1 MEDVLFLSIV
11 QLLLVFLFAR
21 MLIKGDQRRA
31 AKIEAEKLAKDA
43 ETFRDNVTSEDLDEI
58 ASSVRKSI
66 LRLKR
71 LTVSEHV
78 FYGTVQASS
87 GLSEWSFSLDFDC
100 RGHLSTQ
107 CKRKQ
112 DNKKSKIPAVVEDR
126 ILEKIEL
133 YNSGKRPAGNKARA
147 ESSHFEE
154 VSDDG
159 YSEFRAPFC
168 PYCGQRAVDSE
179 AVYCAACGKR
189 LPLVK

>member
-1 MEDVLFLSIV
+1 MEDVLFFSIV
-11 QLLLVFLFAR
+11 DLLLAFILIR

-58 ASSVRKSI
+58 AGSVRKSI

-126 ILEKIEL
+126 ILEKSSFTTLANVLRVIRHGPSRRIL
-133 YNSGKRPAGNKARA
+133 KKYQMTAIPSLGRPSVLIAVKERLIARLFIA
-147 ESSHFEE
+147 LHVERGF
-154 VSDDG
+154 
-159 YSEFRAPFC
+159 
-168 PYCGQRAVDSE
+168 
-179 AVYCAACGKR
+179 
-189 LPLVK
+189 LL